1 MITGINVVRNCIE
14 NGYPLVEAILSTYPM
29 CEEYLVNDGGSTDGT
44 LEVLERLSLV
54 YPNIKILQI
63 PDKMNIRWDS
73 ISAQINHMLRLAK
86 GGIIFLGNADE
97 LIHEKVLPHVKK
109 AALEMGGDVLR
120 FERREIVH
128 NWGAISEDYYE
139 PARLARNHAGI
150 HQNWN
155 SYGGDE
161 FLFNY
166 GWADPERENL
176 LPITLYHLYNLFP
189 LNKINK
195 LRNDAEHLAPGD
207 EARVKLYELYRN
219 MEQRFI
225 LPETVYPHLPALTK
239 ELPYL
244 EKYAVRECLFDK
256 KWVEKTTGLQYS

>member
-14 NGYPLVEAILSTYPM
+14 NGYPFVEAILSTYPM

-97 LIHEKVLPHVKK
+97 LIHEKDLPHVKK

-120 FERREIVH
+120 FERREI
-128 NWGAISEDYYE
+128 
-139 PARLARNHAGI
+139 
-150 HQNWN
+150 
-155 SYGGDE
+155 
-161 FLFNY
+161 
-166 GWADPERENL
+166 
-176 LPITLYHLYNLFP
+176 
-189 LNKINK
+189 
-195 LRNDAEHLAPGD
+195 
-207 EARVKLYELYRN
+207 
-219 MEQRFI
+219 
-225 LPETVYPHLPALTK
+225 
-239 ELPYL
+239 
-244 EKYAVRECLFDK
+244 
-256 KWVEKTTGLQYS
+256 